1 MPFAVLSEPAV
12 EALAQLF
19 RLLGEPNRVRILCSL
34 GMECRP
40 VTDVIRA
47 TGLEQTN
54 ASFHL
59 RILREAGLVRAE
71 RRGPFVYYCLAHPD
85 LLHMLRDLEQ
95 WLQSRRTPSARN
107 DQETGRLMRPS
118 STTR

>member
-1 MPFAVLSEPAV
+1 MSSTVLSEPAIAV
-12 EALAQLF
+12 KDLARLF

-54 ASFHL
+54 VSFHL
-59 RILREAGLVRAE
+59 RILRETGLVQAE
-71 RRGPFVYYCLAHPD
+71 RRGPFVYYCLAHPE
-85 LLHMLRDLEQ
+85 LLHLLHDLDQ
-95 WLQSRRTPSARN
+95 WLKSRQTPAV
-107 DQETGRLMRPS
+107 GRAH
-118 STTR
+118 